1 VLVLLE
7 QSWIYAYNSFQNDS
21 KWWINEQWHKL
32 FGNFSEK
39 IQVKNWES
47 FFFLDLDLSRNGMLS
62 VFSVMINYMYQ
73 LLMNCVN

>member
-1 VLVLLE
+1 MLVLLE

-47 FFFLDLDLSRNGMLS
+47 FFF
-62 VFSVMINYMYQ
+62 
-73 LLMNCVN
+73 